1 MIFEYSCDGT
11 KIHFVLKLLL
21 FYYIIMIYNKYL
33 IKGYYMKEKYLAFWL
48 RIYETCRT
56 LCKLDFLFSGN
67 IRELYLVHCSS
78 IIKLYI
84 THLLRLLYIIT
95 SFGFSC
101 CCWISILFCV
111 VPGKQ
116 KRVSLGYHFKCNWY
130 LIYLWIPISIRWK
143 WYPKSY
149 F

>member
-1 MIFEYSCDGT
+1 MIE
-11 KIHFVLKLLL
+11 
-21 FYYIIMIYNKYL
+21 
-33 IKGYYMKEKYLAFWL
+33 GYYMKEEYLPFWL
-48 RIYETCRT
+48 GIYETCRT

-116 KRVSLGYHFKCNWY
+116 KRDPVGYYFKCNWY
-130 LIYLWIPISIRWK
+130 LIYLWTSISIWWK
-143 WYPKSY
+143 WYPKYY
-149 F
+149 FESVIIDNDQIIGFCLSA